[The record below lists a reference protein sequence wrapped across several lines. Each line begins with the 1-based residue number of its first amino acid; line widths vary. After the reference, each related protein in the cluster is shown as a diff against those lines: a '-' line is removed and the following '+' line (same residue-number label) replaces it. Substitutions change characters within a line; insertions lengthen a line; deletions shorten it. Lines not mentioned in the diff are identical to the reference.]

1 MEQKILNLELR
12 YRNKFLD
19 TAKYLRDFKKKFVI
33 GSDKNLLWQI
43 LDDSFPKRHTLI
55 TKGRKNSF
63 LLHITKDMDIYLK
76 RRGKEYTK
84 QDLIRAKLLRNN
96 VVAIDENAEGYITFH
111 NDWKINFSF
120 RKPYVHVLTPE
131 EKKLYA
137 MYARWEP
144 LTKEQKFTRV
154 FLILAILITLIGL
167 YIFDKTYTPPE
178 QVNFIQKLE
187 KIEEQATKVIPEI
200 EEEKPEKKKTGYT
213 GGQKFGSEEQAK
225 EQVEK
230 AQQQAS
236 DFVKKN
242 LGLELG
248 GSSTQGEGTL
258 DKNAI
263 YSVNVIDPMFAATSG
278 NGTKGGIG
286 GVPSDNASDN
296 VFNVGGSGDLLGSG
310 EGSLASS
317 LGDIGNIGDIANLT
331 SLGAGAEGFE
341 KISDKQLAG
350 DLKNFKV
357 VQIKNAQ
364 QFEYIK
370 QATFGNV
377 KPIAEDDIK
386 LVKSKELKTEIA
398 NIQQQI
404 NLYKPQLVDLFNREV
419 FKRDMWGTIKF
430 NLLIE
435 KSGKIV
441 AVKYSVIKGSFFTPE
456 FLEKAR
462 KIIMQWKIDVKDNTN
477 YEFKITFIK
486 Q

>member
-1 MEQKILNLELR
+1 MAQKILNLELR
-12 YRNKFLD
+12 YKGKFLD
-19 TAKYLRDFKKKFVI
+19 TAKYLRDFKNKFVI
-33 GSDKNLLWQI
+33 GSDKHLFWQI
-43 LDDSFPKRHTLI
+43 LDDSFPKKHVLI

-63 LLHITKDMDIYLK
+63 ILHIRDDMDIFIK

-84 QDLIRAKLLRNN
+84 DDLLKSKLLKNN
-96 VVAIDENAEGYITFH
+96 IVAIDENAEGYILFH
-111 NDWKINFSF
+111 GDWKINFSF
-120 RKPYVHVLTPE
+120 KEPYKHVLTPE
-131 EKKLYA
+131 EKKLIALYS
-137 MYARWEP
+137 RWEP
-144 LTKEQKFTRV
+144 LTKEQKFTRA
-154 FLILAILITLIGL
+154 FLIAALLITIIGL
-167 YIFDKTYTPPE
+167 YIFDKTYVPPE

-187 KIEEQATKVIPEI
+187 KIEQQATKVLPEI
-200 EEEKPEKKKTGYT
+200 KEEPEPKQKSTYT
-213 GGQKFGSEEQAK
+213 GSRYGSEEQAK

-236 DFVKKN
+236 DYVKKN
-242 LGLELG
+242 LGLDLG
-248 GSSTQGEGTL
+248 GSDTKGEGSL

-263 YSVNVIDPMFAATSG
+263 YAVNVLDPMFVGSTNG

-296 VFNVGGSGDLLGSG
+296 VFNVGGSGDLLASG

-317 LGDIGNIGDIANLT
+317 IGDIGNIGDIANLT
-331 SLGAGAEGFE
+331 SLGSGTGEFE
-341 KISDKQLAG
+341 KISGDQLAG
-350 DLKNFKV
+350 ELKNFKV

-377 KPIAEDDIK
+377 KPIAEEDIK
-386 LVKSKELKTEIA
+386 LAKNKELKNEIA

-404 NLYKPQLVDLFNREV
+404 NLYKPQLVDLFNRESL
-419 FKRDMWGTIKF
+419 KRDMYGTIKF

-441 AVKYSVIKGSFFTPE
+441 AVKYSLTKGSFFTPQ
-456 FLEKAR
+456 FLEQAR
-462 KIIMQWKIDVKDNTN
+462 KIILQWKIEVKDNTN
-477 YEFKITFIK
+477 YEFKLTFMK